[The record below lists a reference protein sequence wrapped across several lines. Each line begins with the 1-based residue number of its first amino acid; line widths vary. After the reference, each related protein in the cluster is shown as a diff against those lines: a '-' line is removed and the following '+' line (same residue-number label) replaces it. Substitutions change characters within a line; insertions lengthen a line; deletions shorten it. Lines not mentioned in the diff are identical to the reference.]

1 MFFSRPSRS
10 RVTAFLRRIFS
21 WLAFATLLTQRM
33 PAQTTVSVPAT
44 ANIYGAGFG
53 SPPGPN
59 GGGGGVL
66 PTLFNVSGGTTTLT
80 ITGVS
85 GSVTFDNITPVAPNA
100 ADGGTSYSA
109 LTQLS
114 SYNSLSGITYTGRTV
129 FLVGVFLNASAPSG
143 TAPATLS
150 YNDTSAG
157 GSSFSPVLQQVFFV
171 GDGLDANAAIQTF
184 SVPTG
189 ATRFYLGFADS
200 WNGSSVTGPP
210 GDYSDN
216 GGSLNVTITAIPEPA
231 TGSLLLGF
239 GALGAVWLRRSPLK
253 R

>member
-1 MFFSRPSRS
+1 
-10 RVTAFLRRIFS
+10 
-21 WLAFATLLTQRM
+21 M
-33 PAQTTVSVPAT
+33 PAQTTVSVSAT

-59 GGGGGVL
+59 GGGAGVL
-66 PTLFNVSGGTTTLT
+66 PTLFNVPGGTTTLT
-80 ITGVS
+80 ITGVT

-100 ADGGTSYSA
+100 ADGGTNYSA

-129 FLVGVFLNASAPSG
+129 FLVGVFLNAATPTGAAPS
-143 TAPATLS
+143 TLS

-171 GDGLDANAAIQTF
+171 GDGLDTNAAIQF
-184 SVPTG
+184 FNIPSG

-200 WNGSSVTGPP
+200 WNGSSVTGVP
-210 GDYSDN
+210 GNYSDN
-216 GGSLNVTITAIPEPA
+216 GGSLSVTITAIPEPA
-231 TGSLLLGF
+231 TVSLLFGF
-239 GALGAVWLRRSPLK
+239 GALGAVVWQRRSRTK
-253 R
+253 